1 MKTPEGKTKMDK
13 QQVLNQLRNA
23 KEIYVIMSLC
33 TRMPYVV
40 CDKETFDDEVLI
52 YFTEEDVK
60 REGKRLVE
68 EKIPVQIAKVDANQ
82 MLHFYGNLYTMG
94 VNCLMVDQYM
104 DSECR
109 IQLPEL
115 VSRPGQNKPDTPE
128 DEKKT
133 WIENP
138 SLHLTALYFMQELRR
153 QKFET
158 MPEELKE
165 MQEEILADFTKG
177 TYITAFQEGS
187 GVPLIKQK
195 NGDAYQPIF
204 TDIIEF
210 GKFNAKNQFKA
221 IAVTANKI
229 PSILVKEAKGVVV
242 NPFGV
247 NLQMPITKRTVPN
260 PEAAA
265 QAGTPEEV
273 QATQVEVK
281 ADSERAG
288 AQEEAEAEN
297 KTEN

>member
-1 MKTPEGKTKMDK
+1 MDK

-33 TRMPYVV
+33 TKMPYVV
-40 CDKETFDDEVLI
+40 CDKETFDDEVLL
-52 YFTEEDVK
+52 YFKEEDIR
-60 REGKRLVE
+60 REGKRLIE

-104 DSECR
+104 ESA
-109 IQLPEL
+109 
-115 VSRPGQNKPDTPE
+115 
-128 DEKKT
+128 
-133 WIENP
+133 

-153 QKFET
+153 QKFEK
-158 MPEELKE
+158 MPDELKE
-165 MQEEILADFTKG
+165 MQEEILADFTRG
-177 TYITAFQEGS
+177 TYITAFQEGA
-187 GVPLIKQK
+187 GVPLLKQK

-210 GKFNAKNQFKA
+210 GKFNSKNQFKA
-221 IAVTANKI
+221 IAVTADKI

-265 QAGTPEEV
+265 HADAQAAV
-273 QATQVEVK
+273 QATQVEVN
-281 ADSERAG
+281 ATHERAG
-288 AQEEAEAEN
+288 AEEESGAGNKAEN
-297 KTEN
+297 

>member
-1 MKTPEGKTKMDK
+1 MDK

-33 TRMPYVV
+33 TKMPYVV
-40 CDKETFDDEVLI
+40 CDKETFDDEVLL
-52 YFTEEDVK
+52 YFKEEDIR
-60 REGKRLVE
+60 REGKRLIE

-104 DSECR
+104 
-109 IQLPEL
+109 
-115 VSRPGQNKPDTPE
+115 
-128 DEKKT
+128 
-133 WIENP
+133 ENP

-153 QKFET
+153 QKFEK
-158 MPEELKE
+158 MPDELKE
-165 MQEEILADFTKG
+165 MQEEILADFTRG
-177 TYITAFQEGS
+177 TYITAFQEGA
-187 GVPLIKQK
+187 GVPLLKQK

-210 GKFNAKNQFKA
+210 GKFNSKNQFKA
-221 IAVTANKI
+221 IAVTADKI

-265 QAGTPEEV
+265 HADAQAAV
-273 QATQVEVK
+273 QATQVEVN
-281 ADSERAG
+281 ATHERAG
-288 AQEEAEAEN
+288 AEEESGAGNKAEN
-297 KTEN
+297 

>member
-1 MKTPEGKTKMDK
+1 
-13 QQVLNQLRNA
+13 
-23 KEIYVIMSLC
+23 
-33 TRMPYVV
+33 
-40 CDKETFDDEVLI
+40 
-52 YFTEEDVK
+52 
-60 REGKRLVE
+60 
-68 EKIPVQIAKVDANQ
+68 

-104 DSECR
+104 ESECR

-115 VSRPGQNKPDTPE
+115 VSRPGQNKPDAPE

-133 WIENP
+133 
-138 SLHLTALYFMQELRR
+138 LYFMQELRR
-153 QKFET
+153 QKFEK
-158 MPEELKE
+158 MPDELKE
-165 MQEEILADFTKG
+165 MQEEILADFTRG
-177 TYITAFQEGS
+177 TYITAFQEGA
-187 GVPLIKQK
+187 GVPLLKQK

-210 GKFNAKNQFKA
+210 GKFNSKNQFKA
-221 IAVTANKI
+221 IAVTADKI

-265 QAGTPEEV
+265 HADAQAAV
-273 QATQVEVK
+273 QATQVEVN
-281 ADSERAG
+281 ATHERAG
-288 AQEEAEAEN
+288 AEGENETEN

>member
-1 MKTPEGKTKMDK
+1 MDK

-33 TRMPYVV
+33 TKMPYVV
-40 CDKETFDDEVLI
+40 CDKETFDDEVLL
-52 YFTEEDVK
+52 YFKEEDIR
-60 REGKRLVE
+60 REGKRLIE

-104 DSECR
+104 ESECR

-115 VSRPGQNKPDTPE
+115 VSRPGQNKPDAPE

-138 SLHLTALYFMQELRR
+138 SLHLTALYFMQELRK
-153 QKFET
+153 QKFEK
-158 MPEELKE
+158 MPDELKE
-165 MQEEILADFTKG
+165 MQEEILADFTRG
-177 TYITAFQEGS
+177 TY
-187 GVPLIKQK
+187 
-195 NGDAYQPIF
+195 
-204 TDIIEF
+204 IIEF
-210 GKFNAKNQFKA
+210 GKFNSKNQFKA
-221 IAVTANKI
+221 IAVTADKI

-265 QAGTPEEV
+265 HADAQAAV
-273 QATQVEVK
+273 QATQVEVN
-281 ADSERAG
+281 ATHERAG
-288 AQEEAEAEN
+288 AEEESGAGNKAEN
-297 KTEN
+297 

>member
-1 MKTPEGKTKMDK
+1 MDK

-68 EKIPVQIAKVDANQ
+68 EKIPVQIAKVDAN
-82 MLHFYGNLYTMG
+82 
-94 VNCLMVDQYM
+94 
-104 DSECR
+104 
-109 IQLPEL
+109 QLPEL

-187 GVPLIKQK
+187 GVPLLKQK

-265 QAGTPEEV
+265 HADAQAAV
-273 QATQVEVK
+273 QATQVEVN
-281 ADSERAG
+281 ATHERAG
-288 AQEEAEAEN
+288 AEEESGAGNKAEN
-297 KTEN
+297 

>member
-1 MKTPEGKTKMDK
+1 MDK

-33 TRMPYVV
+33 TKMPYVV
-40 CDKETFDDEVLI
+40 CDKETFDDEVLL
-52 YFTEEDVK
+52 YFKEEDIR
-60 REGKRLVE
+60 REGKRLIE

-94 VNCLMVDQYM
+94 VNCDGRPVYGERVPD
-104 DSECR
+104 
-109 IQLPEL
+109 QLPEL
-115 VSRPGQNKPDTPE
+115 VSRPGQNKPDAPE

-138 SLHLTALYFMQELRR
+138 SLHLTALYFMQELRK
-153 QKFET
+153 QKFEK
-158 MPEELKE
+158 MPDELKE
-165 MQEEILADFTKG
+165 MQEEILADFTRG
-177 TYITAFQEGS
+177 TYITAFQEGA
-187 GVPLIKQK
+187 GVPLLKQK

-210 GKFNAKNQFKA
+210 GKFNSKNQFKA
-221 IAVTANKI
+221 IAVTADKI

-265 QAGTPEEV
+265 HADAQAAV
-273 QATQVEVK
+273 QATQVEVN
-281 ADSERAG
+281 ATHERAG
-288 AQEEAEAEN
+288 AEEESGAGNKAEN
-297 KTEN
+297 

>member
-1 MKTPEGKTKMDK
+1 MNTERERKMDK

-33 TRMPYVV
+33 TKMPYVV
-40 CDKETFDDEVLI
+40 CDKETFDDEVLL
-52 YFTEEDVK
+52 YFKEEDIR
-60 REGKRLVE
+60 REGKRLIE

-104 DSECR
+104 ESECR

-115 VSRPGQNKPDTPE
+115 VSRPGQNKPDAPE

-138 SLHLTALYFMQELRR
+138 SLHLTALYFMQELRK
-153 QKFET
+153 QKFEK
-158 MPEELKE
+158 MPDELKE
-165 MQEEILADFTKG
+165 MQEEILADFTRG
-177 TYITAFQEGS
+177 TYITAFQEGA
-187 GVPLIKQK
+187 GVPLLKQK

-210 GKFNAKNQFKA
+210 GKFNSKNQFKA
-221 IAVTANKI
+221 IAVTADKI

-265 QAGTPEEV
+265 HADAQAAV
-273 QATQVEVK
+273 QATQVEVN
-281 ADSERAG
+281 ATHERAG
-288 AQEEAEAEN
+288 AEGENETEN

>member
-1 MKTPEGKTKMDK
+1 MGKTYDFDKAVDRRKTSCLKYDFGMERKGRDDLLPLWVADMD
-13 QQVLNQLRNA
+13 
-23 KEIYVIMSLC
+23 
-33 TRMPYVV
+33 
-40 CDKETFDDEVLI
+40 F
-52 YFTEEDVK
+52 
-60 REGKRLVE
+60 
-68 EKIPVQIAKVDANQ
+68 
-82 MLHFYGNLYTMG
+82 
-94 VNCLMVDQYM
+94 
-104 DSECR
+104 
-109 IQLPEL
+109 QLP
-115 VSRPGQNKPDTPE
+115 
-128 DEKKT
+128 
-133 WIENP
+133 
-138 SLHLTALYFMQELRR
+138 
-153 QKFET
+153 
-158 MPEELKE
+158 
-165 MQEEILADFTKG
+165 EEILADFTKG

-187 GVPLIKQK
+187 GVPLLKQK

>member
-1 MKTPEGKTKMDK
+1 MNTERERKMDK

-33 TRMPYVV
+33 TKMPYVV
-40 CDKETFDDEVLI
+40 CDKETFDDEVMI
-52 YFTEEDVK
+52 YFNEEDIR
-60 REGKRLVE
+60 REGKRLIE

-104 DSECR
+104 ESECR

-115 VSRPGQNKPDTPE
+115 VSRPGQNKPDAPE

-138 SLHLTALYFMQELRR
+138 SLHLTALYFMQELR
-153 QKFET
+153 
-158 MPEELKE
+158 
-165 MQEEILADFTKG
+165 
-177 TYITAFQEGS
+177 
-187 GVPLIKQK
+187 KQK
-195 NGDAYQPIF
+195 Y
-204 TDIIEF
+204 IIEF
-210 GKFNAKNQFKA
+210 GKFNSKNQFKA
-221 IAVTANKI
+221 IAVTADKI

-265 QAGTPEEV
+265 HADAQAAV
-273 QATQVEVK
+273 QATQVEVN
-281 ADSERAG
+281 ATHERAG
-288 AQEEAEAEN
+288 AEEESGAGN

>member
-1 MKTPEGKTKMDK
+1 MRMSEANEPIKIPNMMP
-13 QQVLNQLRNA
+13 
-23 KEIYVIMSLC
+23 KEIVAHL
-33 TRMPYVV
+33 
-40 CDKETFDDEVLI
+40 DKYIIGQDEAKKSI
-52 YFTEEDVK
+52 AIAIRNRY
-60 REGKRLVE
+60 RRSRL
-68 EKIPVQIAKVDANQ
+68 P
-82 MLHFYGNLYTMG
+82 
-94 VNCLMVDQYM
+94 
-104 DSECR
+104 
-109 IQLPEL
+109 
-115 VSRPGQNKPDTPE
+115 
-128 DEKKT
+128 
-133 WIENP
+133 
-138 SLHLTALYFMQELRR
+138 
-153 QKFET
+153 
-158 MPEELKE
+158 KE
-165 MQEEILADFTKG
+165 MQEEILADFTRG
-177 TYITAFQEGS
+177 TYITAFQEGA
-187 GVPLIKQK
+187 GVPLLKQK

>member
-128 DEKKT
+128 AEKKT

-138 SLHLTALYFMQELRR
+138 SLHLTALYFMQELR
-153 QKFET
+153 
-158 MPEELKE
+158 
-165 MQEEILADFTKG
+165 
-177 TYITAFQEGS
+177 
-187 GVPLIKQK
+187 KQK
-195 NGDAYQPIF
+195 ISM
-204 TDIIEF
+204 TLTETI
-210 GKFNAKNQFKA
+210 
-221 IAVTANKI
+221 
-229 PSILVKEAKGVVV
+229 SIRRH
-242 NPFGV
+242 P
-247 NLQMPITKRTVPN
+247 
-260 PEAAA
+260 
-265 QAGTPEEV
+265 AGMLLY
-273 QATQVEVK
+273 
-281 ADSERAG
+281 
-288 AQEEAEAEN
+288 
-297 KTEN
+297 TENMAGRSTRQPRQTPSWRQ